1 MWFSN
6 KHISAVSYIKIKGL
20 KKEEPEHYFEMND
33 ERVEGSTFEGKLVK
47 ITPDEY
53 EYEGTMRQ
61 TMKLLF
67 VDSVSEYFQL
77 DTSYNSLSRSLV
89 NTLLGYVDAMKAEW
103 HSKGKIELELS
114 LYINK
119 ENYKQI
125 WIKINGQRW
134 QWRYD
139 IEAQRAMIETIVKKN
154 GTKEN
159 DYYEYDEKLKS
170 CLPEIQNFIE
180 VTDFVE
186 PKKESIKEQLVTKE
200 EISIEDIPF

>member
-6 KHISAVSYIKIKGL
+6 KSHSAIRYIKIKWL
-20 KKEEPEHYFEMND
+20 KKEEPQHYWEVDN
-33 ERVEGSTFEGKLVK
+33 ERVEDSTFEGRLVK
-47 ITPDEY
+47 VSPDEY
-53 EYEGTMRQ
+53 EYEWAMRQ
-61 TMKLLF
+61 TIKLLF
-67 VDSVSEYFQL
+67 VDATAEYYQL
-77 DTSYNSLSRSLV
+77 DTSYNSLSRSLI
-89 NTLLGYVDAMKAEW
+89 NSLLGYIDSLKEQW
-103 HSKGKIELELS
+103 HNKGKLDLELS